1 MDMAM
6 QYFENL
12 PAEEQMELYETVR
25 QSIDRRCHRMLKD
38 VMGIEAKSIL
48 NVFTRRSRPKDVERH
63 PDFIKDGEIV
73 VDVWYN
79 MPEVDEY
86 DSTEYTF
93 YGKEPFPLRWLD
105 KDCDYMKEIR
115 ENR

>member
-1 MDMAM
+1 MDMTI
-6 QYFENL
+6 QDFENL

-25 QSIDRRCHRMLKD
+25 QSIDRRCHSILKD
-38 VMGIEAKSIL
+38 VMGIDATSIL
-48 NVFTRRSRPKDVERH
+48 NVFTRRSRTADIICH

-73 VDVWYN
+73 VDVCYI
-79 MPEVDEY
+79 MPEVDEN

-93 YGKEPFPLRWLD
+93 YGKESFPLRWLD
-105 KDCDYMKEIR
+105 KDCDYMKEIK